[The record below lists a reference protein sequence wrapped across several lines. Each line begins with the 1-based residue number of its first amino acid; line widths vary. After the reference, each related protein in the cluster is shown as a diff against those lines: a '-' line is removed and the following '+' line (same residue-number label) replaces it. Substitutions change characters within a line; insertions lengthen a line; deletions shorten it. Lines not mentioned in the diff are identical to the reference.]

1 MKPRGE
7 QRSQG
12 FRSFAER
19 IEGEVKPLRAQKEGF
34 REEGRVRKGF
44 VVSRKEFKVN
54 LNRLRQS
61 AERRV

>member
-1 MKPRGE
+1 M
-7 QRSQG
+7 QG

-34 REEGRVRKGF
+34 REEGRDRKGF